1 MTIKEFKT
9 EELIDELVARGA
21 QLIENKLYQDS
32 KVCLC
37 RTKYSKDDDL
47 KVLGRVLV
55 LEDVEWYF
63 YIFSDIYSNVYC
75 AWRWRLVWWRLNL
88 ILVFNIIQEVVYRKS
103 EKQRKSQYV

>member
-9 EELIDELVARGA
+9 EELIEELIKRGA
-21 QLIENKLYQDS
+21 ELIENKLYQDS

-55 LEDVEWYF
+55 LEDVE
-63 YIFSDIYSNVYC
+63 
-75 AWRWRLVWWRLNL
+75 
-88 ILVFNIIQEVVYRKS
+88 
-103 EKQRKSQYV
+103 

>member
-21 QLIENKLYQDS
+21 ELIENKLYQDS

-47 KVLGRVLV
+47 KVLGRVL
-55 LEDVEWYF
+55 
-63 YIFSDIYSNVYC
+63 DISNID
-75 AWRWRLVWWRLNL
+75 LP
-88 ILVFNIIQEVVYRKS
+88 
-103 EKQRKSQYV
+103 